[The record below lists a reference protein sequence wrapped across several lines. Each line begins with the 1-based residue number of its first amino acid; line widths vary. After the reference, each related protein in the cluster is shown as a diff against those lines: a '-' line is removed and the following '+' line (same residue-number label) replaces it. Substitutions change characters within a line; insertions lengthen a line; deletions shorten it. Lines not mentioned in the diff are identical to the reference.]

1 MPTLPSRPWSPGL
14 PERGNMG
21 RCLCVSVSHQ
31 SHNGEE
37 DADSCEPSFPGL
49 GAQAE
54 RLPSPGQ
61 GWVLENAAFPQ
72 VCPSLLP
79 PDLPCL
85 PLAPLVLC
93 SLATVFI
100 LKGPQKWGPF
110 LSIPWGMERLC
121 LPEPRHRSLA
131 GSSPLAPPVLPV
143 Y

>member
-1 MPTLPSRPWSPGL
+1 MPTLPSKSWSPGL
-14 PERGNMG
+14 PEKGNMG
-21 RCLCVSVSHQ
+21 NSLCEL
-31 SHNGEE
+31 HNGEE
-37 DADSCEPSFPGL
+37 YADSCEPSFP
-49 GAQAE
+49 ASEPRQ

-61 GWVLENAAFPQ
+61 GWVPENAAFPQ
-72 VCPSLLP
+72 VHPSLLP
-79 PDLPCL
+79 PDLPRL

-100 LKGPQKWGPF
+100 LKGPQKSGPF

-131 GSSPLAPPVLPV
+131 GSLPLAPPVLPV